1 LAFCR
6 DADLAARG
14 IPARAIATRSRIRS
28 IAFDRTGERDPHHI
42 DDTNSGD
49 VLAHT
54 GAMTLDESEG
64 RKKLRNSL
72 LARHVTA
79 NLLQKRII
87 QKHA

>member
-1 LAFCR
+1 MPTGRVLR
-6 DADLAARG
+6 GGAR
-14 IPARAIATRSRIRS
+14 PFTAWSRMESVASART
-28 IAFDRTGERDPHHI
+28 HHI

-54 GAMTLDESEG
+54 GAMALDGSEG
-64 RKKLRNSL
+64 RKKLRSSL

>member
-1 LAFCR
+1 MPTGRVLR
-6 DADLAARG
+6 GGAR
-14 IPARAIATRSRIRS
+14 PFTAWSRMESVASTRG
-28 IAFDRTGERDPHHI
+28 GERDPHHI
-42 DDTNSGD
+42 EDTNSGD

-54 GAMTLDESEG
+54 GAMTLDGSES
-64 RKKLRNSL
+64 RKKLRSSL